1 MEETNSRTKRNSAS
15 KEVGRAQRRIC
26 SHAIVVSLMLASVLI
41 LTNANAVAKGL
52 LLGTLFSI
60 ANFILLG
67 VSIPMTLGKARA
79 RAGVIALMSLLLR
92 YGLLSIPM
100 VVGLKSAAFSFV
112 AVVAGIFSIQIV
124 TMLEYLLIRPIQDG
138 S

>member
-26 SHAIVVSLMLASVLI
+26 SHAIVVSLMLASVFI

-67 VSIPMTLGKARA
+67 VSIPMTLGKARV
-79 RAGVIALMSLLLR
+79 RAGFIALMSLLLR
-92 YGLLSIPM
+92 YGLLSIPL

-124 TMLEYLLIRPIQDG
+124 TMLEYLLIRPLQDG

>member
-1 MEETNSRTKRNSAS
+1 
-15 KEVGRAQRRIC
+15 
-26 SHAIVVSLMLASVLI
+26 MLASVFI